1 MPSLNL
7 HGESESQYAIV
18 IDAGSSGS
26 RVYVFEWPD
35 PTKMIGSPKITQVEL
50 QSLPDIKHDPK
61 WTKKISPGISSYV
74 TRKDDIWADHLLQ
87 LVEHAEA
94 IVPGSDHG
102 QTPIFFMATAGMRLL
117 SDSDQKDLLGRVC
130 SALQHKTNFYIESCS
145 SNVRIINGEEE
156 GLYGWLAL
164 NYLSKTITMPPSS
177 SSAQNIVT
185 HGFLDMGG
193 ASAQIAFAPNQ
204 TETSKHMEDL
214 YNVNLRTLNGD
225 DHKMS
230 VFISTW
236 LGFGANEARTR
247 LSQKLASD
255 GKTTDPCLPQ
265 GLSIQVPLLNQTELI
280 TIEGLGEFKQCLE
293 EMEPLLNKHLP
304 CVDEPCLFNG
314 VHVPALDFETNK
326 FVGVSEYWYTAHDI
340 FGIGGTYDF
349 EVYEKKAREF
359 CDLTW
364 DEIVANSDNNL
375 YNGISKDK
383 LETACF
389 KATWIMNVLHEGF
402 GVPLDGAFGKNLD
415 HVENKYGSEPF
426 EGIFSS
432 ASHINGVEM
441 SWPLGKAIL
450 YASSRV
456 PAKSGSSD
464 VGYFPAAISGESG
477 FISGGLTDLSN
488 RNSNDLLNSHSTG
501 SGTNILAAVFYFL
514 VVIVLFAFFAHRRR
528 FLLIMKRSLPG
539 PVRSLLS
546 PVLKTSSFDTDSG
559 DRLLEEGMAM
569 GRIKSPF
576 ISRVQSTANI
586 YEHRE
591 PKTPPSGHLHPTLG
605 TSTSMIDL
613 KSGFMISREGS
624 RMSLRSDNLRPA
636 SSSSDE
642 ESSNSK

>member
-7 HGESESQYAIV
+7 PAKSDFQYAII

-26 RVYVFEWPD
+26 RVYVFQWPD
-35 PTKMIGSPKITQVEL
+35 SAKIIGSPKVTQAEL
-50 QSLPDIKHDPK
+50 QSLPNIRHDPK

-102 QTPIFFMATAGMRLL
+102 KTPIFFMATAGMRLL

-130 SALQHKTNFYIESCS
+130 SALQQKSNFYIESCS
-145 SNVRIINGEEE
+145 SNVQIINGEEE

-177 SSAQNIVT
+177 ESAQNVIT

-204 TETSKHMEDL
+204 TESSKHMEDL

-225 DHKMS
+225 DHKLS

-247 LSQKLASD
+247 FSQKLASD
-255 GKTTDPCLPQ
+255 GKSTDPCLPK
-265 GLSIQVPLLNQTELI
+265 GLSTQVPLLNQTESI
-280 TIEGLGEFKQCLE
+280 TIEGLGDFKQCLE

-364 DEIVANSDNNL
+364 DEITTYSDNNL

-383 LETACF
+383 LQTACF

-415 HVENKYGSEPF
+415 GVEKNYNSDPF
-426 EGIFSS
+426 DGIFSS

-456 PAKSGSSD
+456 PVQSGSSE
-464 VGYFPAAISGESG
+464 VGYFPAAISGKSG
-477 FISGGLTDLSN
+477 FISGGLSAPSDSNSDSLLS
-488 RNSNDLLNSHSTG
+488 SHSTK
-501 SGTNILAAVFYFL
+501 SGMNIVAAMLYFL
-514 VVIVLFAFFAHRRR
+514 VVIVLFVFFAHKRR
-528 FLLIMKRSLPG
+528 FLLVVKKSLPG
-539 PVRSLLS
+539 SLKSLLS
-546 PVLKTSSFDTDSG
+546 PILKASTFDTESG
-559 DRLLEEGMAM
+559 NRILEEGMAM

-576 ISRVQSTANI
+576 ISRVQSTTNI
-586 YEHRE
+586 YDYRE
-591 PKTPPSGHLHPTLG
+591 PKTPPPGLLHPTLG

-613 KSGFMISREGS
+613 KSGLMISREGS
-624 RMSLRSDNLRPA
+624 RMSLRSDSLRPT

-642 ESSNSK
+642 DSPNSK